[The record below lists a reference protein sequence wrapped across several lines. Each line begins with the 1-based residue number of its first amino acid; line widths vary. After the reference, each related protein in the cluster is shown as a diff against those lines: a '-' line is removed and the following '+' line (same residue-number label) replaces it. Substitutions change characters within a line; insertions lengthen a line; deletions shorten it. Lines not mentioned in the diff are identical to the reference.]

1 MLSGGLNIHFTP
13 VTQLKLQAVRVS
25 FWNLRDE
32 RRSDTAVPPDEFN
45 HTILTSRLV
54 VAF

>member
-1 MLSGGLNIHFTP
+1 LNIHFTP
-13 VTQLKLQAVRVS
+13 VTQLKLQAVRVW
-25 FWNLRDE
+25 FWNLRDDE
-32 RRSDTAVPPDEFN
+32 RSDAAVEPGEFN